1 MFGYLTVDSSEL
13 KGKDLERYR
22 AFYCGLCQDLKTR
35 FGQRARATLT
45 YDMTFLSVLLTSL
58 YKDEIEERQAGCI
71 LHPGR
76 KRACIQN
83 EYSAYAADMNVLLV
97 YYNLMDDW
105 LDERRLSSRNAAM
118 ALKKK
123 AAETEAAYPDQ
134 AEAVRSYLEKL
145 HKGEED
151 FVKRQPKDR
160 RDAVERA
167 DYMASL
173 TGKLFGRIYQ
183 VRKDD
188 PWNRELAVTGF
199 GIGRF
204 IYLTDAW
211 DDLDKDRKKG
221 NYNPFLP
228 LEKEEDYQTLA
239 EDMLKGSAAIA
250 ARGFERLPIVE
261 NVDILRDILY
271 SGIWV
276 RYRQKKE
283 KEAK

>member
-1 MFGYLTVDSSEL
+1 MFGYLTVDPSEL
-13 KGKDLERYR
+13 KGKDMERYR
-22 AFYCGLCQDLKTR
+22 AYYCGLCQDLKFR

-45 YDMTFLSVLLTSL
+45 YDMTFLSILLSSL
-58 YKDEIEERQAGCI
+58 YKDEAVSTEVGCI

-76 KRACIQN
+76 KRTCIRN

-105 LDERRLSSRNAAM
+105 LDEKKVSSRNAAAM
-118 ALKKK
+118 LKKK
-123 AAETEAAYPDQ
+123 ALQVENACPEQ
-134 AEAVRSYLEKL
+134 AEAVRTYLEKL

-151 FVKRQPKDR
+151 FRTKPPGSR
-160 RDAVERA
+160 REAIERV

-173 TGKLFGRIYQ
+173 TGRLFARIYQ
-183 VRKDD
+183 VKKDD
-188 PWNRELAVTGF
+188 LWSRDLALTGF

-211 DDLDKDRKKG
+211 DDLEKDRKKG

-228 LEKEEDYQTLA
+228 LVKEADYEALA
-239 EDMLKGSAAIA
+239 ADMLKGSAALA

-276 RYRQKKE
+276 RYRQKRE
-283 KEAK
+283 KETK